1 MATLEDVRRFVR
13 QQDNLTPEELEQ
25 RLASRFDMSRDE
37 AARMLRGLSDEDPSL
52 EPNQPGLLTGT
63 LVAAG
68 LAGTTSPGGTQNA
81 PGAAALL
88 ITEAEEPARE
98 TREDTPRRDD

>member
-1 MATLEDVRRFVR
+1 MATLQDVRRFVR
-13 QQDNLTPEELEQ
+13 QQDNLTPEELEEKI
-25 RLASRFDMSRDE
+25 ASRFDMSRDE
-37 AARMLRGLSDEDPSL
+37 AAQMLRGLSTEDPSL
-52 EPNQPGLLTGT
+52 EPDQPGLLNST

-68 LAGTTSPGGTQNA
+68 LAGTTNPGGTQNA